1 MASRSNSFKVSLLIG
16 GLRTGMWGEHG
27 SMGITMRDGDG
38 EVPTGDEGD
47 IGHKVGASLL
57 SSGGQKAASL
67 VSPEG

>member
-1 MASRSNSFKVSLLIG
+1 
-16 GLRTGMWGEHG
+16 MWGEHG

-38 EVPTGDEGD
+38 GVPTGEMGD
-47 IGHKVGASLL
+47 MAGASLF

>member
-1 MASRSNSFKVSLLIG
+1 MASRSNSFRVSLLIG
-16 GLRTGMWGEHG
+16 GLRTGMWGEDG

-38 EVPTGDEGD
+38 GVPTGEVGD
-47 IGHKVGASLL
+47 IGHETGASLL

>member
-1 MASRSNSFKVSLLIG
+1 
-16 GLRTGMWGEHG
+16 MWGEQG

-38 EVPTGDEGD
+38 GLPTGEVGD
-47 IGHKVGASLL
+47 IGRDMGASLF